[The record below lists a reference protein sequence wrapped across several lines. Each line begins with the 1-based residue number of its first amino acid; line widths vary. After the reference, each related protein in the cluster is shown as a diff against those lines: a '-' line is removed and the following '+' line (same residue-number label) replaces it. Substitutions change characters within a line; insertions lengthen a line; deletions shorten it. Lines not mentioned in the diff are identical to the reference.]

1 MSNNLD
7 CSLLDKF
14 NFTPSNY
21 NILIVEDSKSVNRIL
36 TETFSSLGY
45 KCFSTFC
52 LKEAKEILASTQIHY
67 IMLDINLPDGFGYE
81 LISNIENGL
90 EKVFILTG
98 ENDKEQRNIAYE
110 KGIIDFIVKDKDFFY
125 KIHEITTT
133 IEQLEKNKFKT
144 ILVVDDSIVIQQQ
157 LKDILQNRFYN
168 IELAADA
175 SIALEILNKMTID
188 LILLDVQLKNS
199 NGIDFLQKYKNE
211 IVIKK
216 KIPVMI
222 ISGNVDTAIITDG
235 LKAGAI
241 DIIKKPF
248 IIEEIVL
255 KVDLWIDYKRKEQEV
270 LSSTKLLEEYK
281 DAVDESSIVSK
292 TTSSGIITY
301 VNEQF
306 CKLSGYTKDELIG
319 RNHSIL
325 RHPDMQKDVFKD
337 LWNTIRYEKK
347 SWKGKI
353 KNRKKDGSYYW
364 EEALIKP
371 IIDSNGNI
379 IEYIGLKNDIT
390 EIESYKE
397 MLSNKLDDT
406 NKSLNETVNY
416 TTQYE
421 EATDKFT
428 AVIKTN
434 KENKIIY
441 ANERFCTLSGYSH
454 EELMGKNCE
463 ELRHENHRLLNDSQR
478 IIDTLAKNEH
488 LSITFTNIAKDGSLY
503 FLDTIAYPISDL
515 NGNVVEHLHLMHD
528 ISEVTNLHKEIED
541 TQKEIVYKMG
551 EIGESRSKE
560 TGYHVKRVAEYS
572 KKLALLYGLSIEEA
586 EILFTASPMHD
597 IGKIAIADSILKKP
611 AKLTEEEYDIMKT
624 HTDIGYKI
632 LQGSK
637 REVLKA
643 AAIVAKE
650 HHEKW
655 NGKGYPDGLK
665 EEEIHIFGRITAIAD
680 VFDALGSDRCYKK
693 AWNDEKIFN
702 LFKEE
707 RGEHFDPKLIDLFF
721 DNKEVFLEI
730 REKYKDI

>member
-1 MSNNLD
+1 MPDNLD
-7 CSLLDKF
+7 CSLLSRF
-14 NFTPSNY
+14 NFTPLNY
-21 NILIVEDSKSVNRIL
+21 NILIVEDSKSVNKIL
-36 TETFSSLGY
+36 TETFTNLGY
-45 KCFSTFC
+45 TCFSVYNI
-52 LKEAKEILASTQIHY
+52 KEAKKILSKNIIHY
-67 IMLDINLPDGFGYE
+67 MMLDINLPDGSGYE
-81 LISNIENGL
+81 LISNDENKL
-90 EKVFILTG
+90 EKIFVLTG
-98 ENDKEQRNIAYE
+98 ETDKGQRNIAYQ

-144 ILVVDDSIVIQQQ
+144 ILVVDDSIVIQEQ

-168 IELAADA
+168 VQVA
-175 SIALEILNKMTID
+175 SDDIIALEIINKMTID
-188 LILLDVQLKNS
+188 LILLDVELKNS
-199 NGIDFLQKYKNE
+199 NGIDFLQKNKNE
-211 IVIKK
+211 IVTKR

-222 ISGNVDTAIITDG
+222 ISGNVESSIIRDG

-241 DIIKKPF
+241 DIIKKPYV
-248 IIEEIVL
+248 IEEIVL
-255 KVDLWIDYKRKEQEV
+255 KVDLWIDYKRKEEEV
-270 LSSTKLLEEYK
+270 LSSTKLLGEYK

-292 TTSSGIITY
+292 ATTEGIITY

-306 CKLSGYTKDELIG
+306 CKLSGYSKDELIG
-319 RNHSIL
+319 RNHNIV
-325 RHPDMQKDVFKD
+325 RHPDMPKEVFKE
-337 LWNTIRYEKK
+337 LWHTVKVLKK
-347 SWKGKI
+347 SWSGKI
-353 KNRKKDGSYYW
+353 KNKKKDGSYYW

-371 IIDSNGNI
+371 IIDSSGQI

-397 MLSNKLDDT
+397 ILSNKLDDT
-406 NKSLNETVNY
+406 NRTLNENVNY

-421 EATDKFT
+421 EATDQFT

-434 KENKIIY
+434 TKNIITY
-441 ANERFCTLSGYSH
+441 ANERFCSLSGYSQND
-454 EELMGKNCE
+454 LINKDCQ
-463 ELRHENHRLLNDSQR
+463 ELRHKNHILVNDDLR
-478 IIDTLAKNEH
+478 IINTLAENKH

-503 FLDTIAYPISDL
+503 FVDTIAYPIVDL
-515 NGNVVEHLHLMHD
+515 NGKVVEHLHLMHD
-528 ISEVTNLHKEIED
+528 ISELKNLHKEIEE

-572 KKLALLYGLSIEEA
+572 KKLALLYGLSIEES

-597 IGKIAIADSILKKP
+597 IGKIAIPDSILKKP
-611 AKLTEEEYDIMKT
+611 GKLTNEEFDIMKT
-624 HTDIGYKI
+624 HTDIGFNI
-632 LQGSK
+632 LKGSK

-643 AAIVAKE
+643 ASIVANE

-655 NGKGYPDGLK
+655 NGKGYPQGLK
-665 EEEIHIFGRITAIAD
+665 EEEIHIYGRITALAD

-707 RGEHFDPKLIDLFF
+707 RGQHFDPKLIDI
-721 DNKEVFLEI
+721 FLENKSIFLDI
-730 REKYKDI
+730 REEYQEI